1 MTQHYFGHRIQQLRK
16 SKGWSHADLAKRL
29 GKKAS
34 SISSYETDAK
44 AIPVDTLILLAE
56 LWDVTIDELIYG
68 ENVEILSVKS
78 LSPEEKQLV
87 SELIQNFAA
96 KSGSK
101 ASTKVENLEL
111 LLRIAQAMGL
121 P

>member
-16 SKGWSHADLAKRL
+16 SKGWSQADLAQRL

-68 ENVEILSVKS
+68 ENVEILSVKPFS
-78 LSPEEKQLV
+78 RGKATCFG
-87 SELIQNFAA
+87 IN
-96 KSGSK
+96 SK
-101 ASTKVENLEL
+101 LC
-111 LLRIAQAMGL
+111 G
-121 P
+121 

>member
-16 SKGWSHADLAKRL
+16 SKGWSQADLAKRL

-56 LWDVTIDELIYG
+56 L
-68 ENVEILSVKS
+68 
-78 LSPEEKQLV
+78 
-87 SELIQNFAA
+87 
-96 KSGSK
+96 
-101 ASTKVENLEL
+101 
-111 LLRIAQAMGL
+111 
-121 P
+121 

>member
-16 SKGWSHADLAKRL
+16 SKGWSQADLAKRL

-68 ENVEILSVKS
+68 ENVV
-78 LSPEEKQLV
+78 
-87 SELIQNFAA
+87 NFGDRATPA
-96 KSGSK
+96 RTFSHAFTAEQPHCHGG
-101 ASTKVENLEL
+101 
-111 LLRIAQAMGL
+111 QPQG
-121 P
+121 